1 MELNVKP
8 TLVIISLVLS
18 AVARAEIPYT
28 FSPNTPAKASEV
40 NQNFEALND
49 AISATASQSEA
60 NSNEQQSS
68 EARITDLENQIGC
81 PNDNNWLTAAHQFT
95 YEYTPSELGQEIV
108 FGSAGYKIVQI
119 PFVEFK
125 SGDVYLIKYPVQVNA
140 TTYWDDDIG
149 DWVSVFSELSS
160 YLTTHHVTSS
170 IACNHLLI
178 SNFPT
183 SQLEFEESRSIS
195 FTHLG
200 GSSTAISNLEIDFTF
215 SVKVGETAINFKY
228 RNNSSE
234 DNQLDGPLDYDFTD
248 NIDTDKMNHPDEML
262 SFYDDLI
269 DYIQITKV
277 E

>member
-1 MELNVKP
+1 MKL

-18 AVARAEIPYT
+18 TVARAEVPYT

-49 AISATASQSEA
+49 AIDATASQSEA

-81 PNDNNWLTAAHQFT
+81 PNDNNWLTATHQFT

-108 FGSAGYKIVQI
+108 FGSTGYKIVQV

-125 SGDVYLIKYPVQVNA
+125 SGDVYLIKYPVRLSTNS
-140 TTYWDDDIG
+140 YWDEDIG
-149 DWVSVFSELSS
+149 DWASEFSEPSGYFS
-160 YLTTHHVTSS
+160 THHVTSS
-170 IACNHLLI
+170 IACNHFSI
-178 SNFPT
+178 SNFPV
-183 SQLEFEESRSIS
+183 SQLELNESRSIS
-195 FTHLG
+195 FTNYTG
-200 GSSTAISNLEIDFTF
+200 ISSTAISTLIINYTF
-215 SVKVGETAINFKY
+215 SIKVGETAINLTY
-228 RNNSSE
+228 QDIVSE

-248 NIDTDKMNHPDEML
+248 NIDTDKMNHSDELL
-262 SFYDDLI
+262 SSFDDLI